1 MHPACPRFVTVV
13 KIIQLLDNEVLAIV
27 LSQLILKGFVFIDWW
42 AFVFGFKIVG
52 RSVYVTKMS
61 AIRLVM

>member
-27 LSQLILKGFVFIDWW
+27 LSQLILKGFVLLIGELLFL
-42 AFVFGFKIVG
+42 VL
-52 RSVYVTKMS
+52 
-61 AIRLVM
+61 RLWGGVCM